1 MRGSTSAAAVPTTVA
16 RADEAAAMIRL
27 WTSAS
32 LTKRLPAAVAYHC
45 SEKPWKS
52 LALCPALKLNTT
64 MTAIGA

>member
-1 MRGSTSAAAVPTTVA
+1 
-16 RADEAAAMIRL
+16 MIRL

-64 MTAIGA
+64 ITAIGA